1 MGGNMSTEANTDQA
15 SNWRRDLGAPDKLE
29 TRLGTMEFVDGAPTP
44 ETVSN
49 AYDQLDLLHAVNAFM
64 NGYQAAS
71 TYALR
76 QGFLG
81 AGVPDN
87 AILLFSEL
95 MGSESLF
102 LTANADT
109 VYFVGF
115 VDLSSG
121 PVVVETP
128 PEALG
133 IFDDMAFNWMV
144 DFGFPGPDRGEGGRF
159 LLLPPGYEGDVP
171 DSGFHIGRSRTDQA
185 LLLGRAFMQDS
196 DPKPTADLI
205 RRTLKLYPYVQGGY
219 GTSIATLLEGDVR
232 PGKAA
237 DVPETTFVEGTGK
250 SFNTIPFTDA
260 RFFDQVN
267 ELVQGQPLGF
277 LDPEIMGQFEAIG
290 IVKGEKFE
298 PDGRMRAIL
307 AEAAAIGTALSRTV
321 LFDSKGLEF
330 YPGSAWTAMLF
341 VGGYD
346 FETPPPMVTAEGIV
360 PFPATGSR
368 KLHSRTTFFYGY
380 TGITPA
386 MCMRLTG
393 VGSQYLVAFKD
404 AQGAYLE
411 GDAHYTVSLP
421 QEIPEAR
428 FWSLTLYD
436 NQTRSM
442 LQTPQRFPRAG
453 SQSFPTPA
461 AETNEDGSTTVHFAA
476 SKPDGVSDGNWIQTA
491 HGRGFFAILR
501 LYSPLEGFFDKSWQ
515 IGEVERVDA

>member
-1 MGGNMSTEANTDQA
+1 MSTHANANQPE
-15 SNWRRDLGAPDKLE
+15 SWRRDLGAPDNLE
-29 TRLGTMEFVDGAPTP
+29 TRLGTMAFTDGAPTQ

-64 NGYQAAS
+64 NGYQVAS

-87 AILLFSEL
+87 AILIFSEL

-109 VYFVGF
+109 VYFLGF

-133 IFDDMAFNWMV
+133 LFDDMAFNWMV

-159 LLLPPGYEGDVP
+159 LLLPPGHEGDLP
-171 DSGFHIGRSRTDQA
+171 DSGFHIGRSRTDRA
-185 LLLGRAFMQDS
+185 IILGRAFMQDS

-205 RRTLKLYPYVQGGY
+205 KRTLKIYPYVQGGY
-219 GTSIATLLEGDVR
+219 GSSIATLLEGKVQ

-237 DVPETTFVEGTGK
+237 DVPETAFVEGTGK
-250 SFNTIPFTDA
+250 AFNTIPFTDA

-267 ELVQGQPLGF
+267 ELVQEEPLGF
-277 LDPEIMGQFEAIG
+277 LDPEIMGQFEAVG

-298 PDGRMRAIL
+298 PDARMRSIL
-307 AEAAAIGTALSRTV
+307 DEAAAIGTALSRTV
-321 LFDSKGLEF
+321 MFDSKGMEF

-341 VGGYD
+341 VGGYN
-346 FETPPPMVTAEGIV
+346 FETPPPMVTPEGIV
-360 PFPATGSR
+360 PLPATGSR
-368 KLHSRTTFFYGY
+368 KLNARTTFFYGY

-421 QEIPEAR
+421 PDIPEAR

-461 AETNEDGSTTVHFAA
+461 AESNEDGSTTVHLA
-476 SKPDGVSDGNWIQTA
+476 STKPDGVPEGNWIQTDPE
-491 HGRGFFAILR
+491 RGFFAILR

-515 IGEVERVDA
+515 VGEIERVHA

>member
-1 MGGNMSTEANTDQA
+1 MSAETTSDQA
-15 SNWRRDLGAPDKLE
+15 ASWRGDLGAPDTLE
-29 TRLGTMEFVDGAPTP
+29 TRLGTMTFNDGAPTP

-64 NGYQAAS
+64 NGYQVAS

-159 LLLPPGYEGDVP
+159 LLLPPGYEGDLP
-171 DSGFHIGRSRTDQA
+171 DSGFHIGRSRTIQA
-185 LLLGRAFMQDS
+185 LILGRAFMQDS
-196 DPKPTADLI
+196 DPKPTAELI
-205 RRTLKLYPYVQGGY
+205 RRTLKVYPYVQGGY

-232 PGKAA
+232 LGKAA
-237 DVPETTFVEGTGK
+237 DIPETTFVEGTGK
-250 SFNTIPFTDA
+250 AFNTIPFTDA

-267 ELVQGQPLGF
+267 ELVQDQPLGF

-298 PDGRMRAIL
+298 PVSFTHLRAH
-307 AEAAAIGTALSRTV
+307 
-321 LFDSKGLEF
+321 
-330 YPGSAWTAMLF
+330 
-341 VGGYD
+341 
-346 FETPPPMVTAEGIV
+346 ET
-360 PFPATGSR
+360 
-368 KLHSRTTFFYGY
+368 
-380 TGITPA
+380 
-386 MCMRLTG
+386 
-393 VGSQYLVAFKD
+393 
-404 AQGAYLE
+404 
-411 GDAHYTVSLP
+411 
-421 QEIPEAR
+421 
-428 FWSLTLYD
+428 
-436 NQTRSM
+436 
-442 LQTPQRFPRAG
+442 
-453 SQSFPTPA
+453 
-461 AETNEDGSTTVHFAA
+461 
-476 SKPDGVSDGNWIQTA
+476 
-491 HGRGFFAILR
+491 
-501 LYSPLEGFFDKSWQ
+501 
-515 IGEVERVDA
+515 